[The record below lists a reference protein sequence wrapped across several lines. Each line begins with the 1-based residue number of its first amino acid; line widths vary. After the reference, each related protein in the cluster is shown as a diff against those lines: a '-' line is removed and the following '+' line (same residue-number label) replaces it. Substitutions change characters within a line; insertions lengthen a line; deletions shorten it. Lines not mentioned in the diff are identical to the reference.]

1 MKNKYIVAGKR
12 FPTLE
17 AACAHAAGIYL
28 RTGVFVAVEGI
39 ETVAERRYQALQS
52 NQIA

>member
-17 AACAHAAGIYL
+17 AACAHAAGIHR
-28 RTGVFVAVEGI
+28 RTGVFVAVE
-39 ETVAERRYQALQS
+39 AL
-52 NQIA
+52 